1 MGNGNE
7 VISRYKFFLILKKM
21 KGEAKEERLAYSD
34 KGFSRI
40 MSI

>member
-1 MGNGNE
+1 M
-7 VISRYKFFLILKKM
+7 VMRLFPRYKFFFLILKKM